1 MIMRRVPL
9 AWLNLWDNPR
19 RLLASLTGVA
29 FAVVLMLL
37 ELGFL
42 HVLYDSHTRVAE
54 LLNADLVMMHA
65 HKEALVPCLPFPRRR
80 LVQSRGCEGV
90 EAAWPLYIE
99 EYGAGWKNAAGSEYP
114 ILVYGFDPDDPV
126 LLIPEVIRQAPRLH
140 RPDTV
145 LLDRASRPVY
155 GRLAPGIPAEL
166 SRQRVHVVGTFS
178 LGPDFRVNGNV
189 LVSDRTFFKLFAD
202 PRSPDS
208 GASRVEL
215 GLIKVV
221 RGADPRAV
229 RSRLVAALPDDVRI
243 LTRQEFV
250 EQIRTFWGTSKPV
263 GYVFGLGTALGLL
276 VGIGICYQILYSGI
290 LERLPQYA
298 TLRAIGY
305 SKAFLVKTVFQEAV
319 LLALLGFLPG
329 LLISIGLYELLQ
341 AVSGLPMRVLP
352 ERVLLVLGL
361 TVAMCTVSG
370 ALAARKA
377 LQSDPAE
384 VFP

>member
-1 MIMRRVPL
+1 MMIRRVPL
-9 AWLNLWDNPR
+9 AWLNLWENRR

-29 FAVVLMLL
+29 FASVLMLV

-54 LLNADLVMMHA
+54 LLNADLVMMHTQ
-65 HKEALVPCLPFPRRR
+65 KESLVPCLPFPRRR
-80 LVQSRGCEGV
+80 LVQSRGCDGV
-90 EAAWPLYIE
+90 ESAWPLYIE
-99 EYGAGWKNAAGSEYP
+99 EYGGGWKNSAGSAYP

-126 LLIPEVIRQAPRLH
+126 LLIPEVIEQTPRLH

-145 LLDRASRPVY
+145 LLDRASRPFY
-155 GRLAPGIPAEL
+155 GKLAPGVRAEL
-166 SRQRVHVVGTFS
+166 SGRAVHVAGTFS
-178 LGPDFRVNGNV
+178 LGPDFRVNGNA
-189 LVSDRTFFKLFAD
+189 LVSDRTFFNLFAD
-202 PRSPDS
+202 PRSPAGIS
-208 GASRVEL
+208 SRVEL
-215 GLIKVV
+215 GLIKVIPGV
-221 RGADPRAV
+221 DPLAV
-229 RSRLVAALPDDVRI
+229 RSRLESALPDDVRI

-276 VGIGICYQILYSGI
+276 VGVAICYQILYAGI

-319 LLALLGFLPG
+319 LLALLGFVPG
-329 LLISIGLYELLQ
+329 LVISVGLYELLE
-341 AVSGLPMRVLP
+341 AASGLPMRVLP
-352 ERVLLVLGL
+352 RRVLLVLGL
-361 TVAMCTVSG
+361 TVAMCTISA

>member
-1 MIMRRVPL
+1 MLIRRVPL
-9 AWLNLWDNPR
+9 AWLNLWENRR

-42 HVLYDSHTRVAE
+42 HVLYDSHTKVAE

-65 HKEALVPCLPFPRRR
+65 QKEALVPSLPFPRRR
-80 LVQSRGCEGV
+80 LVQSRGCDGV
-90 EAAWPLYIE
+90 QAAWPLYVQ
-99 EYGAGWKNAAGSEYP
+99 EYGAGWKNAAGAEYP

-126 LLIPEVIRQAPRLH
+126 LLIPEVIEQAPRLH

-155 GRLAPGIPAEL
+155 GRLVAGVRGEL
-166 SRQRVHVVGTFS
+166 SRRAVHVVGTFS
-178 LGPDFRVNGNV
+178 LGPDFRVNGSV
-189 LVSDRTFFKLFAD
+189 LVSDRTFFSLFAD
-202 PRSPDS
+202 PRSP
-208 GASRVEL
+208 ASVAGRVEL
-215 GLIKVV
+215 GLIKVSP
-221 RGADPRAV
+221 GADPLKV
-229 RSRLVAALPDDVRI
+229 RSRLESALPDDVRV
-243 LTRQEFV
+243 LTRPEFI
-250 EQIRTFWGTSKPV
+250 EQIRAFWGASKPV

-276 VGIGICYQILYSGI
+276 VGVAICYQILYSGI

-319 LLALLGFLPG
+319 LLAVLGFVPG
-329 LLISIGLYELLQ
+329 LVISIGLYELLH
-341 AVSGLPMRVLP
+341 AASGLPMRVLP

-361 TVAMCTVSG
+361 TVAMCAASG
-370 ALAARKA
+370 ALAVRKA
-377 LQSDPAE
+377 VQSDPAE